1 MAELCELGQP
11 GCAGIPFTSFQ
22 DPDNLLFDTTVYIL
36 RESKKSKCF
45 LNVKISTFSY
55 VQINSIT
62 NTQIVKGHGVNGKPT
77 TEPQGSCLP
86 GSKEMVY
93 IFCLLF
99 LLLTSYWIAFLSQ
112 LDCLPTEVRP
122 PLPPWELWPSTLSTT
137 LPKTLSVIPS
147 QQSFLGRSFIIS
159 YAPSLFTLT
168 TWWEAPPSCHFFIPD
183 LEILFY
189 QQKYWQFYQTCFVRK
204 IHFFGFFF
212 FLIIILL

>member
-1 MAELCELGQP
+1 MQESLL
-11 GCAGIPFTSFQ
+11 
-22 DPDNLLFDTTVYIL
+22 LLFRIPIICYIDTTVYIL

-159 YAPSLFTLT
+159 YAPSFHSHYMTGSTTKLPFLHTWPGDLVLSTEVLT
-168 TWWEAPPSCHFFIPD
+168 VLSNMFCKENTFF
-183 LEILFY
+183 
-189 QQKYWQFYQTCFVRK
+189 W
-204 IHFFGFFF
+204 FFF
-212 FLIIILL
+212 SLLSFYCSYYPRLSLS